1 MATFLPGESFTVN
14 IDADDTVSWSGEGSM
29 SVTLSDGRKYT
40 SRLTGNQTV
49 GAFGKPAAIVFTA
62 DTAGSYS
69 TNVIA
74 GDHVL
79 ATTNPVTGGIEIPG
93 VAGFKRYVSPNAGN
107 VATLIN
113 QAAADIVA
121 SGRSGYISLAPGG
134 NYAIDNTLTID
145 TSFVGIDGQGAIIDV
160 SALSAGA
167 PGILLTASQGTG
179 ATNKYPLPMAIRDIT
194 IQGAEADGR
203 DATQYGIRAHSDVA
217 GSSVRATL
225 NNVRAR
231 WLNRGISIGSRAYFL
246 RGYGVEI
253 GSTKHCVYQ
262 ESGATDFVE
271 NIAFFGGSF
280 FSSDCFIKMLS
291 SQRLRLYGMSLDYF
305 GERITADDQM
315 IDLEAGSSVE
325 LYGCHLE
332 WDYGKTAGQT
342 RAPIRI
348 TGANSSFTMIGGKL
362 IYTGTRN
369 ASTPYWKNFV
379 SSDNLTQTALLENV
393 VFANMGR
400 VSDQLSDDALV
411 GSATA
416 DNTGDGASVKI
427 INPISVG
434 NAPNDMP
441 SVGSYHLRSNETI
454 SGVSAPHTEL
464 VHRIAVTGTAAIASA
479 ASPQGAIN
487 ARNSVGAMMS
497 IAGAGKVM
505 ISFPVNE
512 AMRRRAWALFLNA
525 GSATGT
531 ITVKERMS
539 TTVPVWNG
547 TTVVQQA
554 DARASY
560 SPTTVSIT
568 GGTNEWRRVSW
579 KDCNTAAQPS
589 ARMNCEVFTVEIDT
603 SAMTGTLYLDD
614 IAVQMW

>member
-1 MATFLPGESFTVN
+1 MP
-14 IDADDTVSWSGEGSM
+14 VSIGNGVS
-29 SVTLSDGRKYT
+29 
-40 SRLTGNQTV
+40 TGNV
-49 GAFGKPAAIVFTA
+49 V
-62 DTAGSYS
+62 
-69 TNVIA
+69 
-74 GDHVL
+74 
-79 ATTNPVTGGIEIPG
+79 TTEINELTWGIELYGAASEP
-93 VAGFKRYVSPNAGN
+93 VAALTHYVSPTGGN
-107 VATLIN
+107 VAAMIN
-113 QAAADIVA
+113 EACADIVA
-121 SGRSGYISLAPGG
+121 SGRNGYVALMPGG
-134 NYAIDNTLTID
+134 EYVIDSALSFD
-145 TSFVGIDGQGAIIDV
+145 TSFCGLDGRGAIIDV
-160 SALSAGA
+160 SALGSGSAGL
-167 PGILLTASQGTG
+167 LLTASQGTG

-203 DATQYGIRAHSDVA
+203 DAAQYGIRAHSDVA
-217 GSSVRATL
+217 GASVRATL

-253 GSTKHCVYQ
+253 GSTKHCLYQ

-271 NIAFFGGSF
+271 NIAFFGGVF
-280 FSSDCFIKMLS
+280 FSSDCLVKMLS

-315 IDLEAGSSVE
+315 LDLEAGSSVE

-342 RAPIRI
+342 RAPVRL

-369 ASTPYWKNFV
+369 ATTPYWKNFI

-400 VSDQLSDDALV
+400 VSDQLNDDALV

-416 DNTGDGASVKI
+416 DNTGDGASVRVV
-427 INPISVG
+427 NPISVG
-434 NAPNDMP
+434 NAVNDMP

-464 VHRIAVTGTAAIASA
+464 VHRIAVTGAAVVA
-479 ASPQGAIN
+479 AAANPQGAITT
-487 ARNSVGAMMS
+487 RNNTGAMMS
-497 IAGAGKVM
+497 ISGVGKVL

-512 AMRRRAWALFLNA
+512 AMRRRAWSLFLNA
-525 GSATGT
+525 GSAGGT

-547 TTVVQQA
+547 TPVVQQA

-568 GGTNEWRRVSW
+568 GGVNEWRRVSW
-579 KDCNTAAQPS
+579 KDCNTASQPS
-589 ARMNCEVFTVEIDT
+589 ARMNCEVFTIEIDT

-614 IAVQMW
+614 VALQQW

>member
-1 MATFLPGESFTVN
+1 MGIRKISEGDAWVTNDDGDVIGIQINGRSENVDLSSPVN
-14 IDADDTVSWSGEGSM
+14 AKKT
-29 SVTLSDGRKYT
+29 
-40 SRLTGNQTV
+40 LTGGSEYLSAN
-49 GAFGKPAAIVFTA
+49 GAIGAEN
-62 DTAGSYS
+62 Y
-69 TNVIA
+69 
-74 GDHVL
+74 
-79 ATTNPVTGGIEIPG
+79 
-93 VAGFKRYVSPNAGN
+93 YVSPNGGN
-107 VATLIN
+107 VAAMIN
-113 QAAADIVA
+113 EACADIVA
-121 SGRSGYISLAPGG
+121 SGRNGYVELLPGG
-134 NYAIDNTLTID
+134 EYAIDDPLSFD
-145 TSFVGIDGQGAIIDV
+145 TNFVGLNGRGAIIDV
-160 SALSAGA
+160 SAVGAASA
-167 PGILLTASQGTG
+167 GILLTASDGSG
-179 ATNKYPLPMAIRDIT
+179 SNKYPLPMAFRDFT
-194 IQGAEADGR
+194 IQGDDVAGR
-203 DATQYGIRAHSDVA
+203 DATQYGIRAHSDVS

-225 NNVRAR
+225 NNVRGR
-231 WLNRGISIGSRAYFL
+231 WLNRGVSIGSRAYML

-271 NIAFFGGSF
+271 NIAFFGGAF
-280 FSSDCFIKMLS
+280 FSSDCLIKLLS
-291 SQRLRLYGMSLDYF
+291 SQRLRLYGVSLDYF

-315 IDLEAGSSVE
+315 IDLEAGSAVE

-342 RAPIRI
+342 RAPIRM
-348 TGANSSFTMIGGKL
+348 TGANSSFSMIGGKI

-369 ASTPYWKNFV
+369 ANTPYWKNFI

-393 VFANMGR
+393 VFTNMGR
-400 VSDQLSDDALV
+400 MSDQLNDDALV
-411 GSATA
+411 GSATT

-464 VHRIAVTGTAAIASA
+464 VHRIAVTGTAAVASA
-479 ASPQGAIN
+479 ANPQGAITT
-487 ARNSVGAMMS
+487 RNNTGAMMS
-497 IAGAGKVM
+497 ITGAGKVL
-505 ISFPVNE
+505 ISFPVGE

-525 GSATGT
+525 GSAGGT

-589 ARMNCEVFTVEIDT
+589 ARMNCEVFTIEIDT
-603 SAMTGTLYLDD
+603 SAMTGSLFLDD
-614 IAVQMW
+614 VALQQW